1 MGRAPQSGRF
11 GGRADNIIRI
21 LIRLA
26 KPWIGEDEQRA
37 VAAVLES
44 GQLVQGAL
52 VERFE
57 QSVAALVGR
66 KHAVA
71 VSSGTAA
78 LQLALKALQI
88 APGDEVLCPA
98 LSWPSPAHA
107 IRLAGAKVR
116 FVDVDQDEWNSTAE
130 ALREARGGN
139 TRAAIVIDQFGNPAR
154 AQQIRDSLGALPIIE
169 DAACALGSRFAGGP
183 CGSLGKVSCLSF
195 HPRKILTTGE
205 GGMCLT
211 DDEDIAEKLRM
222 LRNHGQLRDEFV
234 VAAGNSRM
242 TEIAAALGLAQ
253 LQRLNEIVGR
263 RRELAAR
270 YRDALNGEVDMQ
282 STPVGSESNYQTF
295 GIVLPQG
302 HDRKSVREKMAER
315 GVEAG
320 LLSFAIHK
328 LGSFTG
334 SEASLPIAEH
344 LAARGIALPLYP
356 QMRNAEVDEVV
367 GCLRGVLHG

>member
-1 MGRAPQSGRF
+1 M
-11 GGRADNIIRI
+11 
-21 LIRLA
+21 IRLA
-26 KPWIGEDEQRA
+26 KPWIGEDERRA

-57 QSVAALVGR
+57 QAVAALIGR
-66 KHAVA
+66 RHAVA

-78 LQLALKALQI
+78 LQLVLKALQI
-88 APGDEVLCPA
+88 GPGDEVLCPA

-107 IRLAGAKVR
+107 VRIAGAKVR
-116 FVDVDQDEWNSTAE
+116 FVDVDQNEWNSTAE
-130 ALREARGGN
+130 ALREARNGN
-139 TRAAIVIDQFGNPAR
+139 TRAAIVIDQFGNPVR
-154 AQQIRDSLGALPIIE
+154 AEQIREALGALPIIE

-211 DDEDIAEKLRM
+211 DDDDVAEKLRV
-222 LRNHGQLRDEFV
+222 LRNHGQLRGEFV

-253 LQRLNEIVGR
+253 LQRLDEIVAR
-263 RRELAAR
+263 RRELAAL
-270 YRDALNGEVDMQ
+270 YREALDGEMDLQ
-282 STPVGSESNYQTF
+282 STPAGAESNYQTF
-295 GIVLPQG
+295 GVLLPQG
-302 HDRKSVREKMAER
+302 HDRNAVREKLAER

-320 LLSFAIHK
+320 VLSFAIHK
-328 LGSFTG
+328 LGSFAG

-344 LAARGIALPLYP
+344 IAARGVALPLYP
-356 QMRNAEVDEVV
+356 QMRNAEVGEVV
-367 GCLRGVLHG
+367 SSLQGVLHG

>member
-1 MGRAPQSGRF
+1 
-11 GGRADNIIRI
+11 

-44 GQLVQGAL
+44 GQLVQGPL

-57 QSVAALVGR
+57 QAVAALVGR

-71 VSSGTAA
+71 LSSGTSA
-78 LQLALKALQI
+78 LQLALKALQVG
-88 APGDEVLCPA
+88 PGDEVLCPA

-107 IRLAGAKVR
+107 VRVAGAKVR
-116 FVDVDQDEWNSTAE
+116 FVDVDPDEWNSSAE
-130 ALREARGGN
+130 ALREARNGN
-139 TRAAIVIDQFGNPAR
+139 TRAAIVIDQFGNPVR
-154 AQQIRDSLGALPIIE
+154 AEQIRDGLGALPIIE
-169 DAACALGSRFAGGP
+169 DAACALGSRFASGP
-183 CGSLGKVSCLSF
+183 CGSLGKISCLSF

-211 DDEDIAEKLRM
+211 DDDDVAEKLRM
-222 LRNHGQLRDEFV
+222 LRNHGQLGGQFV

-253 LQRLNEIVGR
+253 LQRLDDIVAR
-263 RRELAAR
+263 RRALAAL
-270 YRDALNGEVDMQ
+270 YREALSEDIDIQ
-282 STPVGSESNYQTF
+282 DTPGGSESNYQTF
-295 GIVLPQG
+295 GVVLPQG
-302 HDRKSVREKMAER
+302 HDRDAVREKMRER

-328 LGSFTG
+328 LGSFAG
-334 SEASLPIAEH
+334 SDVSLPIAEH

-356 QMRNAEVDEVV
+356 QMKNAEVDEVV
-367 GCLRGVLHG
+367 RCLRGVLDE

>member
-1 MGRAPQSGRF
+1 
-11 GGRADNIIRI
+11 

-57 QSVAALVGR
+57 QAVAALTGR
-66 KHAVA
+66 RHGVA

-78 LQLALKALQI
+78 LQLSLKALQVG
-88 APGDEVLCPA
+88 PGDEVLCPA

-107 IRLAGAKVR
+107 VRVAGAKVQ

-130 ALREARGGN
+130 ALRAARNGN

-154 AQQIRDSLGALPIIE
+154 AEEIRDSLGALPIIE
-169 DAACALGSRFAGGP
+169 DAACALGSSFTNGP
-183 CGSLGKVSCLSF
+183 CGSLGQVSCLSF

-211 DDEDIAEKLRM
+211 DDDDVAEKLRM
-222 LRNHGQLRDEFV
+222 LRNHGQLGGVFV
-234 VAAGNSRM
+234 VAAGNFRM

-253 LQRLNEIVGR
+253 LQRLDDIVLR
-263 RRELAAR
+263 RRGLAAL
-270 YRDALNGEVDMQ
+270 YREALEGEVDLQ
-282 STPVGSESNYQTF
+282 RTPAGSESNYQTL
-295 GIVLPQG
+295 GVILPQG
-302 HDRKSVREKMAER
+302 HDRNTVLEKLRER

-328 LGSFTG
+328 LGSFAG
-334 SEASLPIAEH
+334 SNASMPMAEH
-344 LAARGIALPLYP
+344 IAARGLALPLYP

-367 GCLRGVLHG
+367 RTLRGVLNG

>member
-1 MGRAPQSGRF
+1 M
-11 GGRADNIIRI
+11 
-21 LIRLA
+21 IRLA

-44 GQLVQGAL
+44 GQLVQGEL

-57 QSVAALVGR
+57 QALAALIGR
-66 KHAVA
+66 KHAIA

-78 LQLALKALQI
+78 LQLTLKALQI
-88 APGDEVLCPA
+88 GTPDEVLCPA

-107 IRLAGAKVR
+107 IRVAGAKVR
-116 FVDVDQDEWNSTAE
+116 FVDVDQDEWNSTGE
-130 ALREARGGN
+130 ALREARNGA

-154 AQQIRDSLGALPIIE
+154 AEEIREALGALPVIE
-169 DAACALGSRFAGGP
+169 DAACALGSRFASGP
-183 CGSLGKVSCLSF
+183 CGSLGVVSCLSF

-211 DDEDIAEKLRM
+211 DDDGIADKLRT
-222 LRNHGQLRDEFV
+222 LRNHGQLGGQFV

-253 LQRLNEIVGR
+253 LQRLDDIIAR
-263 RRELAAR
+263 RRAIAAQYRQEL
-270 YRDALNGEVDMQ
+270 DGALDLQ
-282 STPVGSESNYQTF
+282 ATPAGAEPNYQTF
-295 GIVLPQG
+295 GVLLPQG
-302 HDRKSVREKMAER
+302 HDRDAVRDKMRER

-328 LGSFTG
+328 LGSFAG
-334 SEASLPIAEH
+334 SEASMPIAER

-356 QMRNAEVDEVV
+356 QMRNAEVEEVV
-367 GCLRGVLHG
+367 RCLRGVLHE

>member
-1 MGRAPQSGRF
+1 
-11 GGRADNIIRI
+11 

-37 VAAVLES
+37 VAAVLKS

-57 QSVAALVGR
+57 QAVAALVGR
-66 KHAVA
+66 GHAIA

-78 LQLALKALQI
+78 LQLALKALQVG
-88 APGDEVLCPA
+88 PGDEVLCPA
-98 LSWPSPAHA
+98 FSWPSPAHA
-107 IRLAGAKVR
+107 VRVAGAKVR
-116 FVDVDQDEWNSTAE
+116 FVDVDQYEWNSTAE
-130 ALREARGGN
+130 ALREARNGN

-154 AQQIRDSLGALPIIE
+154 AEQIREALGALPIIE

-183 CGSLGKVSCLSF
+183 CGSLGQVSCLSF

-211 DDEDIAEKLRM
+211 DDDAVAEKLRM
-222 LRNHGQLRDEFV
+222 LRNHGQLRGDFV

-242 TEIAAALGLAQ
+242 TDIAAALGLAQ
-253 LQRLNEIVGR
+253 LQRLDEILTR
-263 RRELAAR
+263 RRELAAL
-270 YRDALNGEVDMQ
+270 YREALGGEMDLQ
-282 STPVGSESNYQTF
+282 STPAGSESNYQTF
-295 GIVLPQG
+295 GVLLPQG
-302 HDRKSVREKMAER
+302 HDRNAVREKMRER

-328 LGSFTG
+328 LGSFAG

-356 QMRNAEVDEVV
+356 QMRNTEVDEVV
-367 GCLRGVLHG
+367 RCLAGVLHG

>member
-1 MGRAPQSGRF
+1 M
-11 GGRADNIIRI
+11 
-21 LIRLA
+21 IRLA

-44 GQLVQGAL
+44 GQLVQGPL

-57 QSVAALVGR
+57 QAVAALVGR

-71 VSSGTAA
+71 VSSGTSA
-78 LQLALKALQI
+78 LQLALKALQVG
-88 APGDEVLCPA
+88 PGDEVLCPA

-107 IRLAGAKVR
+107 VRVAGAKVR
-116 FVDVDQDEWNSTAE
+116 FVDVDPDEWNSSAE
-130 ALREARGGN
+130 ALREARNGN
-139 TRAAIVIDQFGNPAR
+139 TRAAIVIDQFGNPVR
-154 AQQIRDSLGALPIIE
+154 AEQIRDGLGALPIIE
-169 DAACALGSRFAGGP
+169 DAACALGSRFASGP
-183 CGSLGKVSCLSF
+183 CGSLGKISCLSF

-211 DDEDIAEKLRM
+211 DDDDVAEKLRM
-222 LRNHGQLRDEFV
+222 LRNHGQLGGQFV

-253 LQRLNEIVGR
+253 LQRLDDIVAR
-263 RRELAAR
+263 RRALAAL
-270 YRDALNGEVDMQ
+270 YREALSEDIDIQ
-282 STPVGSESNYQTF
+282 DTPAGSESNYQTF
-295 GIVLPQG
+295 GVVLPQG
-302 HDRKSVREKMAER
+302 HDRDTVREKMRER

-328 LGSFTG
+328 LGSFAG
-334 SEASLPIAEH
+334 SDVSLPIAEH

-356 QMRNAEVDEVV
+356 QMKNAEVDEVV
-367 GCLRGVLHG
+367 RCLRGVLDE

>member
-1 MGRAPQSGRF
+1 
-11 GGRADNIIRI
+11 

-57 QSVAALVGR
+57 HAIAALLGR
-66 KHAVA
+66 RHAVA
-71 VSSGTAA
+71 VSSGTTA
-78 LQLALKALQI
+78 LQLSLKALQVG
-88 APGDEVLCPA
+88 PGDEVLCPA

-107 IRLAGAKVR
+107 VRVAGAKVR
-116 FVDVDQDEWNSTAE
+116 FVDVDPDEWNSTAE
-130 ALREARGGN
+130 ALREARNGN
-139 TRAAIVIDQFGNPAR
+139 TRAAIVIDQFGNPSR
-154 AQQIRDSLGALPIIE
+154 AEQIREALGALPIIE
-169 DAACALGSRFAGGP
+169 DAACALGSRFASGP

-211 DDEDIAEKLRM
+211 DEDDVAERLRM
-222 LRNHGQLRDEFV
+222 LRNHGQLGGEFV

-253 LQRLNEIVGR
+253 LQRLDEIVSR
-263 RRELAAR
+263 RRELAAL
-270 YRDALNGEVDMQ
+270 YGAALGGEMGLQ
-282 STPVGSESNYQTF
+282 STPNGSESNYQTF
-295 GIVLPQG
+295 GVVLPQG
-302 HDRKSVREKMAER
+302 HDRNAVCKKLRER

-328 LGSFTG
+328 LGSFAG
-334 SEASLPIAEH
+334 NEASLPMAEH
-344 LAARGIALPLYP
+344 IAARGMALPLYP

-367 GCLRGVLHG
+367 RALRGVLNE

>member
-1 MGRAPQSGRF
+1 M
-11 GGRADNIIRI
+11 
-21 LIRLA
+21 IRLA

-57 QSVAALVGR
+57 QAVAALVGR
-66 KHAVA
+66 RYAVA

-78 LQLALKALQI
+78 LQLALKVLSI
-88 APGDEVLCPA
+88 GPGDEVLCPA

-107 IRLAGAKVR
+107 VRVAGAKVQ
-116 FVDVDQDEWNSTAE
+116 FVDVDADEWNSTEE
-130 ALREARGGN
+130 ALRAMRTGE
-139 TRAAIVIDQFGNPAR
+139 TKAAIVIDQFGNPAR
-154 AQQIRDSLGALPIIE
+154 AGAIREALGALPIIE
-169 DAACALGSRFAGGP
+169 DAACALGSHFANGP

-211 DDEDIAEKLRM
+211 DDEDVVEKLRM
-222 LRNHGQLRDEFV
+222 LRNHGQLRGEFV
-234 VAAGNSRM
+234 VAAGNHRM

-253 LQRLNEIVGR
+253 LQRLDNIVAR
-263 RRELAAR
+263 RRELAAL
-270 YRDALNGEVDMQ
+270 YREVLDDAVRWQRSPAGA
-282 STPVGSESNYQTF
+282 ESNFQTF
-295 GIVLPQG
+295 GVILPQG
-302 HDRKSVREKMAER
+302 VDRNTVREKMGER

-328 LGSFTG
+328 LGSFAG
-334 SEASLPIAEH
+334 STASMPIAEH
-344 LAARGIALPLYP
+344 VAARGLALPLFP
-356 QMRNAEVDEVV
+356 QMRDAEAEEVARV
-367 GCLRGVLHG
+367 LLGVLNG